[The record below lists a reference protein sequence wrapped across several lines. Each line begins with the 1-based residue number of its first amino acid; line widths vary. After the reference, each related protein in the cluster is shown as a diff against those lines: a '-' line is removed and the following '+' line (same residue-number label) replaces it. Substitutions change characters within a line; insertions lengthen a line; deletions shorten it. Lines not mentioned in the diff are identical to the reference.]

1 MSGGRP
7 RTSDAENLSDS
18 LGGRRGTRNSMKSG
32 QADSVGTIFDAL
44 PRMTSTELRRLRK
57 AAGLTQRALA
67 ERLGFHPNYF
77 AQLER
82 GDVPVREVVALAV
95 RYVCVVPKAKRDRT

>member
-1 MSGGRP
+1 M
-7 RTSDAENLSDS
+7 
-18 LGGRRGTRNSMKSG
+18 TR
-32 QADSVGTIFDAL
+32 
-44 PRMTSTELRRLRK
+44 TELRRLGRQP
-57 AAGLTQRALA
+57 ALTQRALA

-95 RYVCVVPKAKRDRT
+95 RYICAVPKAKRERT

>member
-1 MSGGRP
+1 
-7 RTSDAENLSDS
+7 
-18 LGGRRGTRNSMKSG
+18 
-32 QADSVGTIFDAL
+32 
-44 PRMTSTELRRLRK
+44 MTSTELRRLRK
-57 AAGLTQRALA
+57 AGLTQRALA

-95 RYVCVVPKAKRDRT
+95 RYICAVPKAKRERT

>member
-1 MSGGRP
+1 
-7 RTSDAENLSDS
+7 
-18 LGGRRGTRNSMKSG
+18 MKSG

-95 RYVCVVPKAKRDRT
+95 RYVCALPKAKRDRPEGRRDPRD